1 MQTNMC
7 HLKVPV
13 TTTTVL
19 ETPFVLPDV
28 DAAEHREHQAQQESH
43 GHGQQSRQQAVED
56 EFEQLKRGVTSD
68 PHSVEAVR
76 GDGLRDDIFKTDLSG
91 DRREKDGDK
100 MIRRPWSTQEGAW
113 RRWWIDAQAA
123 TSRHSR
129 RRLMYHMKTM
139 RLPWL

>member
-91 DRREKDGDK
+91 DRRERMVIKWSDGREALRKEPGGGDGLT
-100 MIRRPWSTQEGAW
+100 RRQ
-113 RRWWIDAQAA
+113 
-123 TSRHSR
+123 
-129 RRLMYHMKTM
+129 
-139 RLPWL
+139 RLPGIHGAD